1 MPDSPATPATPAA
14 SSAPAAPAPSPAL
27 PSPSSPLACWKK
39 GFRHYAEFRGCAS
52 RAEFWWFM
60 ALPLLALIPALAGYI
75 LTDWLHIPDT
85 RLSIYGDALTI
96 LLWAALIVP
105 CAAAAFRRL
114 HDTGRSGF
122 WVLSLLLPF
131 GLGHLIFFY
140 LTLGESKTA
149 GNKYCRRPGAPPAN
163 APATAGDTPEKPF
176 TPFYLYW
183 LISLRKLT
191 TLAGRASRA
200 EFWSFFLLSVLLFL
214 PLGYSMIDVDSNPLG
229 FYVSPSRQ
237 ILAYTTHPQ
246 DALILLAH
254 ACFNPTFYFF
264 YQSGELSMLSLELLA
279 TVAGFNILFNIPV
292 AVRRLHD
299 SNLSGKFI
307 LIPILIF
314 IVTFVLVFLLRL
326 IPGDMAPYV
335 TYLAMASNLM
345 DLFSILF
352 LSMMLLKSSSGAND
366 YGVLPQKI
374 TVS

>member
-14 SSAPAAPAPSPAL
+14 SSAPAAPAPAPAL

>member
-1 MPDSPATPATPAA
+1 MPDSPATPATPATPA
-14 SSAPAAPAPSPAL
+14 SPAVSAAPQSSSSPSPL
-27 PSPSSPLACWKK
+27 SCWKK
-39 GFRHYAEFRGCAS
+39 GFRRYADFRGCTS

-85 RLSIYGDALTI
+85 RLSVYGDALTI

-114 HDTGRSGF
+114 HDTGRSGL
-122 WVLSLLLPF
+122 WILSVLRPF

-140 LTLGESKTA
+140 LTLGESKTD
-149 GNKYCRRPGAPPAN
+149 GNKYCRRAGAQPAN
-163 APATAGDTPEKPF
+163 ASVTPGERKKPPF

-191 TLAGRASRA
+191 TVAGRASRA

-237 ILAYTTHPQ
+237 ILLYAAHPQ
-246 DALILLAH
+246 DTLILLAH

-279 TVAGFNILFNIPV
+279 AVAGLNILFNLPV

-299 SNLSGKFI
+299 SSLSGKFI

-314 IVTFVLVFLLRL
+314 IVTFLLIFLLRL
-326 IPGDMAPYV
+326 IPEDMTPYLG
-335 TYLAMASNLM
+335 YLGMASSLM

-352 LSMMLLKSSSGAND
+352 LSMMLLKSSPGPNE

>member
-1 MPDSPATPATPAA
+1 
-14 SSAPAAPAPSPAL
+14 
-27 PSPSSPLACWKK
+27 
-39 GFRHYAEFRGCAS
+39 
-52 RAEFWWFM
+52 M

-96 LLWAALIVP
+96 LLWAVLFIP
-105 CAAAAFRRL
+105 SISAAFRRL
-114 HDTGRSGF
+114 HDTGRSGLWLF
-122 WVLSLLLPF
+122 SLFSPF

-140 LTLGESKTA
+140 LTLGESKA
-149 GNKYCRRPGAPPAN
+149 DGNKYSRRPEPQPADPPAGELKEQ
-163 APATAGDTPEKPF
+163 PL

-183 LISLRKLT
+183 LISLRKLNT
-191 TLAGRASRA
+191 VAGRASRT

-214 PLGYSMIDVDSNPLG
+214 PLGYSMIDVDSQPAG
-229 FYVSPSRQ
+229 FYVSPSLQ
-237 ILAYTTHPQ
+237 ILLYAAHPQ

-254 ACFNPTFYFF
+254 SCFNPTFYFF

-279 TVAGFNILFNIPV
+279 AVAGLNILFNLSV

-314 IVTFVLVFLLRL
+314 IVTFLLIFLLRL
-326 IPGDMAPYV
+326 VPEDMAPYLD
-335 TYLAMASNLM
+335 YLGMVSSLM
-345 DLFSILF
+345 DLLSILF
-352 LSMMLLKSSSGAND
+352 LSMMLLKSSPGPNE

>member
-1 MPDSPATPATPAA
+1 
-14 SSAPAAPAPSPAL
+14 
-27 PSPSSPLACWKK
+27 
-39 GFRHYAEFRGCAS
+39 
-52 RAEFWWFM
+52 M
-60 ALPLLALIPALAGYI
+60 ALPLLALIPALTGYI
-75 LTDWLHIPDT
+75 LTDWLRIQDT

-96 LLWAALIVP
+96 LLWAAMIVP

-114 HDTGRSGF
+114 HDTGRSGL
-122 WVLSLLLPF
+122 WILSLLLPF

-140 LTLGESKTA
+140 LTLGESKTD
-149 GNKYCRRPGAPPAN
+149 GNKYCRRPGPVPADAPS
-163 APATAGDTPEKPF
+163 TAGDKPEKPF

-229 FYVSPSRQ
+229 FYVSPSEQ
-237 ILAYTTHPQ
+237 ILVYTTHPQ

-279 TVAGFNILFNIPV
+279 TVAGLNILFNIPV

-352 LSMMLLKSSSGAND
+352 LSMMLLKSSSAAND

>member
-1 MPDSPATPATPAA
+1 
-14 SSAPAAPAPSPAL
+14 
-27 PSPSSPLACWKK
+27 
-39 GFRHYAEFRGCAS
+39 
-52 RAEFWWFM
+52 M
-60 ALPLLALIPALAGYI
+60 ALPLLALIPALAGYM

-85 RLSIYGDALTI
+85 RLSVYGDALTL

-122 WVLSLLLPF
+122 WILFLLLPF

-140 LTLGESKTA
+140 LTLGESKKA
-149 GNKYCRRPGAPPAN
+149 GNKYCRHPDAPPVSV
-163 APATAGDTPEKPF
+163 TPGKQQEAPF

-200 EFWSFFLLSVLLFL
+200 EFWSFFLLSVLLFI
-214 PLGYSMIDVDSNPLG
+214 PLGYSMIDFDSNALG
-229 FYVSPSRQ
+229 FYVSPSLQ
-237 ILAYTTHPQ
+237 ILLYATHPQ

-279 TVAGFNILFNIPV
+279 AVAGLNILFNMPV

-307 LIPILIF
+307 LLPILIF
-314 IVTFVLVFLLRL
+314 IVSFLLIFLLRL
-326 IPGDMAPYV
+326 IPGDMAPFLG
-335 TYLAMASNLM
+335 YLTLVSNLM

-352 LSMMLLKSSSGAND
+352 LSMMLLKSSPGANE
-366 YGVLPQKI
+366 YGALPEKI

>member
-1 MPDSPATPATPAA
+1 
-14 SSAPAAPAPSPAL
+14 
-27 PSPSSPLACWKK
+27 
-39 GFRHYAEFRGCAS
+39 
-52 RAEFWWFM
+52 M
-60 ALPLLALIPALAGYI
+60 ALPLLALIPALTGYI
-75 LTDWLHIPDT
+75 LTDWLRIPDT
-85 RLSIYGDALTI
+85 RLSVYGDGLTI

-122 WVLSLLLPF
+122 WILSLLLPF

-140 LTLGESKTA
+140 LTLGESKTD
-149 GNKYCRRPGAPPAN
+149 GNKYCRRTGAPPATTN
-163 APATAGDTPEKPF
+163 ATSGEKPEKPF

-191 TLAGRASRA
+191 TLTGRASRA

-229 FYVSPSRQ
+229 FYVSPSEQ

-279 TVAGFNILFNIPV
+279 AVAGLNILFNIPV

-299 SNLSGKFI
+299 SNLSGNFI
-307 LIPILIF
+307 LIPIFIF
-314 IVTFVLVFLLRL
+314 IVTFALVFLLRL
-326 IPGDMAPYV
+326 IPEDMAPYV
-335 TYLAMASNLM
+335 TYLSMISNLM

-374 TVS
+374 TVP

>member
-1 MPDSPATPATPAA
+1 MPDSPATPATPATP
-14 SSAPAAPAPSPAL
+14 APAAPAPSPAL
-27 PSPSSPLACWKK
+27 PSPSSPVACWKK
-39 GFRHYAEFRGCAS
+39 GFRHYADFRGCAS

-149 GNKYCRRPGAPPAN
+149 GNKYCRRTDIPPAS

>member
-1 MPDSPATPATPAA
+1 
-14 SSAPAAPAPSPAL
+14 
-27 PSPSSPLACWKK
+27 
-39 GFRHYAEFRGCAS
+39 
-52 RAEFWWFM
+52 M
-60 ALPLLALIPALAGYI
+60 ALPLLALVPALTGYI
-75 LTDWLHIPDT
+75 LTDWLRIPDT
-85 RLSIYGDALTI
+85 RLSVYGDGLTI

-114 HDTGRSGF
+114 HDTGRSGL
-122 WVLSLLLPF
+122 WILSLLLPF

-140 LTLGESKTA
+140 LTLEESKTD
-149 GNKYCRRPGAPPAN
+149 GNKYCRRTGVPA
-163 APATAGDTPEKPF
+163 ATVISGEKPEKPF

-229 FYVSPSRQ
+229 FYVSPSEQ

-279 TVAGFNILFNIPV
+279 AVAGLNILFNIPV

-299 SNLSGKFI
+299 SNLSGNFI
-307 LIPILIF
+307 LIPIFIF
-314 IVTFVLVFLLRL
+314 IVTFALVFLLRL
-326 IPGDMAPYV
+326 IPEDMAPYV
-335 TYLAMASNLM
+335 TYLSMISNLM

-374 TVS
+374 TVP